1 LDAEAP
7 GLDSP
12 AIAALTDPAWDALFW
27 RPSRLGVDSAWFG
40 HVPFAHWI
48 VGAHRP
54 RSLVE
59 LGAHNGVS
67 YAAFCEAVLREKL
80 ECRAL
85 AVDTWRGDEHAGFY
99 DDSVYADLAKFHD
112 ERYAGFSSLM
122 RCTFDAALPYVLDG
136 SIDLLHIDGRH
147 HYDDVKHD
155 YTTWLPKL
163 SDRAVVLFHDTNVR
177 ERDFGVFRLWGELSQ
192 AHPSFEFLHGHGLGV
207 LAVGPRVEG
216 AVAELCQLRD
226 ERAVGALRERFALL
240 GERWIA
246 TRDMQRQQRVRNDI
260 AAKLKQTSE
269 ELATTRKWAD
279 TAQAEV
285 NKLFPMY
292 TALIETHRGVR
303 ANLARARYDVAARER
318 ELAERAAELSAREAA
333 LRARDAD
340 LASAAAAMAHAQA
353 ELAHLRGQLVRMR
366 DERDDALAEFSRTL
380 QHAQTGQTALAEAH
394 TYIAG
399 LEAAQAAILSSTSW
413 RLTAPL
419 RRLRGG
425 APPPP
430 PARTTAPLLLTPPA
444 PPEPAVELPEVTVAD
459 LGGPPDPAPPEQ
471 AEVHQA
477 EQAPKPHHPNILFIS
492 GENHTPGAVYRV
504 QRYVAAA
511 RSLGLDAGWSLA
523 GPIGPAELEGV
534 RLVVLW
540 REPYSVHIAG
550 IVQVAHEQGAT
561 VLFDVDDLMFRP
573 ELATVDVI
581 DGIRSQR
588 FSEQDTQAFFRL
600 INQTLRACD
609 LVTCPTAELAHQVRT
624 TGRPAYVLPNGF
636 DAESHKAA
644 RRARREWATYADD
657 LVRIGYAGGSR
668 THQRDFKVALPAIL
682 RVLRDYPQVRLTL
695 FRDGSSGEGVVL
707 THEFPELDELADR
720 IEWRNMVPLAE
731 LPGEMARF
739 AINIAPL
746 EVGNPFCEA
755 KSELKFW
762 EAALAGV
769 PTIAS
774 PTGPYQRAITH
785 GVTGL
790 LAETEDEWVAA
801 LTLLVESA
809 ERRAEMAQA
818 AYHVSLAKFG
828 PHACAEA
835 FALMLAQIEGGAEGA
850 GAFERD
856 RYRATLPAA
865 PVPHVPASD
874 TLFVR
879 DDYGDAAVTV
889 IVPVFNYADY
899 VTEAL
904 QSVADQTLK
913 LIDLVV
919 IDDAS
924 PDDSGVMVLD
934 WVRAN
939 EQRFNRIRVLRHRA
953 NSGLG
958 FARNSGFAAAETA
971 FVLPLDADN
980 RLRPTACENLL
991 ARIGDQAAFAYPAI
1005 QQFGDSNAII
1015 GTAPYSTLRLQPGN
1029 YIDAMALVRKSAWAA
1044 AGGYDH
1050 VQYGWED
1057 FDFWCRLAERGFF
1070 GVNAPDVLADY
1081 RVHAQSMIH
1090 TTTEKR
1096 EHRLALAEDLMRRHP
1111 WLDTSGGT
1119 SLVARAF
1126 R

>member
-1 LDAEAP
+1 MDSDPRSLDADLPRGE
-7 GLDSP
+7 SS
-12 AIAALTDPAWDALFW
+12 AISALTDPAWDALFW

-48 VGAHRP
+48 VGQHRP
-54 RSLVE
+54 RSIVE

-67 YAAFCEAVLREKL
+67 YAAFCEAVLRARL

-99 DDSVYADLAKFHD
+99 GEQVYAELAKFHD
-112 ERYAGFSSLM
+112 ERYAGFSALM
-122 RCTFDAALPYVLDG
+122 RCTFDEALPYVLDG

-147 HYDDVKHD
+147 HYDDVKYD

-216 AVAELCQLRD
+216 AVAELCHLRD
-226 ERAVGALRERFALL
+226 EAAVGALRERFALL

-246 TRDMQRQQRVRNDI
+246 TRDMQRQQRVHDNT
-260 AAKLKQTSE
+260 AAKLKQTTE

-279 TAQAEV
+279 TAQTEV

-318 ELAERAAELSAREAA
+318 ELAEHAVAVQ
-333 LRARDAD
+333 ARDAA
-340 LASAAAAMAHAQA
+340 LASGAEALARVQA
-353 ELAHLRGQLVRMR
+353 ELEHVKR
-366 DERDDALAEFSRTL
+366 ERDGARAELAQTR
-380 QHAQTGQTALAEAH
+380 QHARLGETALAEAH
-394 TYIAG
+394 SYIAG

-419 RRLRGG
+419 RRLRG

-430 PARTTAPLLLTPPA
+430 PTRSSALMVAPPA
-444 PPEPAVELPEVTVAD
+444 PPAAEPPEVTEAQIETK
-459 LGGPPDPAPPEQ
+459 PEPA
-471 AEVHQA
+471 AE
-477 EQAPKPHHPNILFIS
+477 APKPHRPNILFIS

-511 RSLGLDAGWSLA
+511 RSLGLDAGWSVA
-523 GPIGPAELEGV
+523 GPIGPADLEGV

-561 VLFDVDDLMFRP
+561 VLFDVDDLMFRA
-573 ELATVDVI
+573 ELATIEVI

-636 DAESHKAA
+636 DAQSHKAA

-657 LVRIGYAGGSR
+657 LIRIGYAGGSR
-668 THQRDFKVALPAIL
+668 THQRDFKVALPAII
-682 RVLRDYPQVRLTL
+682 RVLRAHPQVRLTL

-707 THEFPELDELADR
+707 THEFPELEDLADR

-731 LPGEMARF
+731 LPAEIARF

-769 PTIAS
+769 PTVAS
-774 PTGPYQRAITH
+774 PTGPYKRAIAH

-790 LAETEDEWVAA
+790 LAESEDEWVAA
-801 LTLLVESA
+801 LSLLVESA

-818 AYHVSLAKFG
+818 AYHVSLANFG
-828 PHACAEA
+828 PQACADA
-835 FALMLAQIEGGAEGA
+835 FARMLAQIEGGPEGA
-850 GAFERD
+850 AAFERD
-856 RYRATLPAA
+856 QYRATLPAT
-865 PVPHVPASD
+865 PVPQVPASD
-874 TLFVR
+874 TLFAR
-879 DDYGDAAVTV
+879 DDQGDAAVTV

-913 LIDLVV
+913 RIDLVV
-919 IDDAS
+919 VDDAS

-939 EQRFNRIRVLRHRA
+939 EQRFNRIRVIRHRA
-953 NSGLG
+953 NAGLG
-958 FARNSGFAAAETA
+958 FARNSGFAAAETP

-980 RLRPTACENLL
+980 RLRPAACESLL
-991 ARIGDQAAFAYPAI
+991 ERIGDHAAFAYPAI
-1005 QQFGDSNAII
+1005 QQFGNSDAVI

-1070 GVNAPDVLADY
+1070 GVNAEDVLADY

-1096 EHRLALAEDLMRRHP
+1096 EHRLALAQDLMRRHP